1 MFEYTN
7 NKGSR
12 YKLRT
17 FSANH
22 KICCMNALLK
32 PQSNAIAKGPYF
44 VSSNCQNLKSSVLSQ
59 EPFLPAKLN
68 VYALHGKWAALQ
80 PLLLFLARS
89 VPEY

>member
-1 MFEYTN
+1 MRIQCQSQDLPHECSIMKY
-7 NKGSR
+7 
-12 YKLRT
+12 
-17 FSANH
+17 
-22 KICCMNALLK
+22 LK
-32 PQSNAIAKGPYF
+32 PQSNGIAEGQYF

-59 EPFLPAKLN
+59 EPFPPAKLN